1 MIGRAANRADAPN
14 GRLAWL
20 DNARGIGIILV
31 VYAHQLRAQAARG
44 LLPAS
49 WDGPFQDA
57 LIYAFHMP
65 LFFFISGIVSVRAIR
80 GRSFPANLRE
90 KLITI
95 AYPYFLWSIAS
106 WCLSVAAASY
116 VRTPLDVENLLS
128 IVYRPILQFW
138 FLYVLFFCQVVA
150 AAFGRVFAV
159 NVVLALAMMIMPV
172 PFEYPTVKEF
182 VMSFPF
188 FVIGMIASKPL
199 LSGRTDERRATDGAF
214 GLRQVAGAL
223 VMLACLVWLVR
234 STAADVPVMILARA
248 WVGIAFAV
256 MLARI
261 IGPRV
266 PWLAMLGQASMA
278 IFVLHTIVA
287 ALLRTILTKVGVHDP
302 GMMLAVC
309 VIGSLLVPVAISKV
323 SAKYGIKGLLGLGKS
338 EGPARRPDL
347 LTSPAAS

>member
-1 MIGRAANRADAPN
+1 MPN

-90 KLITI
+90 KLIAI
-95 AYPYFLWSIAS
+95 AYPYFLWSIVS

-159 NVVLALAMMIMPV
+159 NVVLALAMMIIPV

-188 FVIGMIASKPL
+188 FVIGMLMSRIL
-199 LSGRTDERRATDGAF
+199 LSPVTAKNNRIPRAEILSRYVG
-214 GLRQVAGAL
+214 GLAAL
-223 VMLACLVWLVR
+223 VALVWLTYSAPSGFAYVSLLR
-234 STAADVPVMILARA
+234 AWLGITLIVVLAR
-248 WVGIAFAV
+248 
-256 MLARI
+256 L
-261 IGPRV
+261 IGTRM
-266 PWLAMLGQASMA
+266 PWLTALGKMSMA

-287 ALLRTILTKVGVHDP
+287 ALLRSMFTVAGIVDP
-302 GMMLAVC
+302 FMMLITC
-309 VIGSLLVPVAISKV
+309 VLAGLLVPVLFAKV
-323 SAKYGIKGLLGLGKS
+323 AGRYRLETWLGLGKIS
-338 EGPARRPDL
+338 QSARPIQQPSSL
-347 LTSPAAS
+347 AAS